1 MKAQAVKCA
10 LHGIIGPRQ
19 ENKDVKAGYYPKGV
33 YNMLSKYVGTRAV
46 VIIKDLRAGKV
57 GNVRE
62 ADGVKELIAFVI
74 L

>member
-1 MKAQAVKCA
+1 MKAQAVKCV
-10 LHGIIGPRQ
+10 LHGIVGPHQ
-19 ENKDVKAGYYPKGV
+19 ENKDVKTGYYPKEV

-62 ADGVKELIAFVI
+62 DGGVRELVDSVI